1 MWEILMGVFLAA
13 GLASIIITEII
24 ITEIVRS
31 VVDRRRVLRDGIGG
45 TQDVAIWGCLVLA
58 IFNLGALVC
67 LILWLVTR

>member
-1 MWEILMGVFLAA
+1 MGVFLAA
-13 GLASIIITEII
+13 GLASII

-45 TQDVAIWGCLVLA
+45 TQDVAIWGRLVLA

-67 LILWLVTR
+67 LILWFVTR